1 MVEILKC
8 QLEDFKEVTLKLIEK
23 VENDEFEKLDELL
36 EKRQEIIVRIDKL
49 QYSQEE
55 FRNIAESID
64 ILPLQKKLLDLMNI
78 KKIKLRNEMDKISE
92 IKNANKSYQSKSSLD
107 SVYFS
112 KKI

>member
-8 QLEDFKEVTLKLIEK
+8 QLKDFKEVTLKLIEK

-78 KKIKLRNEMDKISE
+78 KKIKLRNEMDKILE
-92 IKNANKSYQSKSSLD
+92 IKNANRSYQSRNSLD